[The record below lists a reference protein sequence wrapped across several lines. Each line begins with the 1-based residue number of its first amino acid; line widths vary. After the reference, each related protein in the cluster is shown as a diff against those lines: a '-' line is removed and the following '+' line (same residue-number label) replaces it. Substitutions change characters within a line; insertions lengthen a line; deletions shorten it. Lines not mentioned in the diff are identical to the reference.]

1 MATTPGPLPLIDPDL
16 QPLLDQFVG
25 GVNTAIGNLNSDKAS
40 LAQQRDDAVANADAL
55 QQQLDEIT
63 ADDTSLAAK
72 LKDSLNQI
80 TGYQKQVAQ
89 LALPPTAYFGLEKN
103 ALFLADKKIPFQ
115 WIQPGNAG
123 NTGGPQPGVAH
134 GTCSWTP
141 GAGPN
146 GGTLAK
152 ISPAKAFDN
161 FEFYMVLPD
170 PGDDLRR
177 MRWAGDFYCPTPAD
191 WNASQ
196 QLELQRERIRYGFKY
211 TGAWAFNPK
220 AGLHYWAGAQKWQPF
235 LNPSGSPIMVA

>member
-1 MATTPGPLPLIDPDL
+1 MATAPSPLPLIDTDL

-152 ISPAKAFDN
+152 ISPAKAF
-161 FEFYMVLPD
+161 VLYGAAGPWRRFTQNALGGRLLL
-170 PGDDLRR
+170 PHAGRLERLTAVGIAARTHPLRIQVHR
-177 MRWAGDFYCPTPAD
+177 SMGLQPEGRVALLGRCAEVATVSEPFRFANHGCP
-191 WNASQ
+191 
-196 QLELQRERIRYGFKY
+196 
-211 TGAWAFNPK
+211 
-220 AGLHYWAGAQKWQPF
+220 
-235 LNPSGSPIMVA
+235 